1 MVEHDNLIKMLTLS
15 FFKGRHCNLK
25 AEEIKKMT
33 WENQDLFLKQTI
45 QTPLFKKYPSNRD
58 FCVRFFKTLIQ
69 YLEPEQEVHDDMYIF
84 LCNVMK
90 TSENEFCYRHYVVRN
105 DFKNIITI
113 KETKNM
119 VINGTTGLK
128 TWEAGLMLSDWALC
142 QKEIFSNKNVLELG
156 SGVGFTGITIA
167 KQCDIASMIM
177 TDCHSDVLKTI
188 NNNIQINLSE
198 LCLKENIKSNIY
210 ISGRKSIGVMM
221 LDWNDTEDLSLPFIP
236 NIVIGADIVYDPSIL
251 QPLLNVLLMIHKINN
266 NVDIYIASVIRNQD
280 TFNEFLKNQ
289 KNLNVDSSS
298 RKRKIKDTDDDYLK
312 PAIKKR
318 TTRASSKKTVI
329 IKQELCNNSEDDEP
343 KRKITKK
350 QTQKQNDEDDK
361 PKRKI
366 IKKQTKKEVG
376 ANDDTD
382 SHINLNNEYQNEVC
396 NILWNDAEMLSNF
409 ERISPVLAQKFIS
422 LISEGCT
429 LPFIARYR
437 KEAVDHLMPDRL
449 QDIYESYQNVIQF
462 KKKVKSVLE
471 TLRKSKKLTP
481 EIEQSILKTKNLSEL
496 DLVYGPLKSHS
507 VSLAERARN
516 LGLETYAVRALN
528 GEYINLDSLC
538 DDSEE
543 LSSVD
548 KIESHI
554 THIVADIMYKDTR
567 VLQQMRTLKEETRF
581 TLQSSRTKSSTKE
594 KQEGDNRKL
603 DSRSDPETYKLYFDW
618 KCPVMFV
625 KCYQT
630 LAVNRGEEEKILSV
644 KVIIPDWFYNK
655 LERFCQTLWRSSHWV
670 KKGLGDAYNRLI
682 KPWLSRQVR
691 SELTNAAQKEAVKT
705 FTTNLEKYLL
715 TEPIKN
721 RNIAGLDPGFKAG
734 CKVGVIDNT
743 GMKLEAC
750 NIYPNF
756 NCNYN
761 DPAASQLR
769 NLLKKHRVELIGLG
783 NGTACRE
790 TESWLKKHYISDE
803 IPVIIV
809 PEQGAS
815 IYSISKEAQKEHPN
829 MDPNLISALSIARRV
844 LDPLGELIKVEPK
857 NLGVGLYQHDI
868 PPKMLESVLD
878 ATVEKVVSLVG
889 VDINTASLAMLRRI
903 SGLNESRAKKIILYR
918 QENGSFKT
926 RAEILKVGGIGK
938 ITYQQCAGFL
948 KVLGGSEPL
957 DSTIVHPES
966 YTVAKLFAK
975 KIGVNIKDLT
985 KPRFPEEVE
994 RKVATLDNVSMSKD
1008 LNTDI
1013 STLELIVNAFK
1024 QKTYEDNMITFC
1036 RPVYSV
1042 SVQAPDQ
1049 LKKGTSL
1056 TGVVRNVVP
1065 FGCFVDC
1072 GVGDNGL
1079 IHTSKMGNATLKLGD
1094 RVAVTVI
1101 STPKP
1106 KKLQLKLDNI
1116 LD

>member
-1 MVEHDNLIKMLTLS
+1 M
-15 FFKGRHCNLK
+15 
-25 AEEIKKMT
+25 
-33 WENQDLFLKQTI
+33 
-45 QTPLFKKYPSNRD
+45 
-58 FCVRFFKTLIQ
+58 
-69 YLEPEQEVHDDMYIF
+69 
-84 LCNVMK
+84 
-90 TSENEFCYRHYVVRN
+90 
-105 DFKNIITI
+105 
-113 KETKNM
+113 
-119 VINGTTGLK
+119 
-128 TWEAGLMLSDWALC
+128 
-142 QKEIFSNKNVLELG
+142 
-156 SGVGFTGITIA
+156 
-167 KQCDIASMIM
+167 
-177 TDCHSDVLKTI
+177 
-188 NNNIQINLSE
+188 
-198 LCLKENIKSNIY
+198 
-210 ISGRKSIGVMM
+210 
-221 LDWNDTEDLSLPFIP
+221 ED
-236 NIVIGADIVYDPSIL
+236 
-251 QPLLNVLLMIHKINN
+251 
-266 NVDIYIASVIRNQD
+266 
-280 TFNEFLKNQ
+280 
-289 KNLNVDSSS
+289 VDSRS
-298 RKRKIKDTDDDYLK
+298 RKRKIKDVDDENQK
-312 PAIKKR
+312 PSIKKR
-318 TTRASSKKTVI
+318 ITTKASSKKLVT
-329 IKQELCNNSEDDEP
+329 IKELLSDNSEDDKP
-343 KRKITKK
+343 KKKVIKK
-350 QTQKQNDEDDK
+350 QIKKDINDDK

-366 IKKQTKKEVG
+366 IKKQSKKELDV
-376 ANDDTD
+376 NDDTD
-382 SHINLNNEYQNEVC
+382 NDINLNREIPYEEC
-396 NILWNDAEMLSNF
+396 NSLFYDAEMLSNF
-409 ERISPVLAQKFIS
+409 EKITPVLAQKFIS
-422 LISEGCT
+422 LINEGCT

-437 KEAVDHLMPDRL
+437 KETVDHLMPDRL
-449 QDIYESYQNVIQF
+449 QDIYESYQNVLQF

-516 LGLETYAVRALN
+516 LGLEKYAVRALN
-528 GEYINLDSLC
+528 DEYIDLNSLC
-538 DDSEE
+538 DGSEE

-548 KIESHI
+548 KIETHI
-554 THIVADIMYKDTR
+554 MHIVADIMYKDAR

-594 KQEGDNRKL
+594 KQEGDNKKL
-603 DSRSDPETYKLYFDW
+603 DNRSDPETYKLYFDW
-618 KCPVMFV
+618 KCPVAFV

-644 KVIIPDWFYNK
+644 KVIIPDWFYNR
-655 LERFCQTLWRSSHWV
+655 LERFCQTLWRSNHWV
-670 KKGLGDAYNRLI
+670 NKGLGDAYNRLI

-705 FTTNLEKYLL
+705 FSTNLEKYLL

-734 CKVGVIDNT
+734 CKVGIIDNT

-756 NCNYN
+756 HCNNN
-761 DPAASQLR
+761 DPAVNQLR

-889 VDINTASLAMLRRI
+889 VDINTASQAMLRRI
-903 SGLNESRAKKIILYR
+903 SGLNESRAKKIISYR
-918 QENGSFKT
+918 QDNGSFKM
-926 RAEILKVGGIGK
+926 RAEILKVSGIGK

-985 KPRFPEEVE
+985 KPRFPEEVD
-994 RKVATLDNVSMSKD
+994 RKVATIDHVSMSKD

-1036 RPVYSV
+1036 RPVYSL

-1101 STPKP
+1101 ATPKP